1 MKKIFFII
9 ATVVLTTTSSFAQH
23 FDIRAYGGVNI
34 LQLTSDNGTTLI
46 DGITHS
52 RRVNGRPGAQFGAA
66 VTFGSRFFVQPG
78 FQYNLLSKETVHEIK
93 ETKNKKLDVTSIK
106 SISVPLK
113 VGFRLIDPETENL
126 INVRLFGGI
135 DGSHILSIDHTEK
148 SGDIDD
154 IDTDD
159 FSNLILS
166 ADLGLGFDIFIFYL
180 DMGYQIGLTPVYT
193 GGDNAKANAFYSN
206 IGLRISF

>member
-1 MKKIFFII
+1 
-9 ATVVLTTTSSFAQH
+9 
-23 FDIRAYGGVNI
+23 
-34 LQLTSDNGTTLI
+34 
-46 DGITHS
+46 
-52 RRVNGRPGAQFGAA
+52 
-66 VTFGSRFFVQPG
+66 
-78 FQYNLLSKETVHEIK
+78 ETVHEIK

-166 ADLGLGFDIFIFYL
+166 RFLVHSRSHSYL
-180 DMGYQIGLTPVYT
+180 RPHS
-193 GGDNAKANAFYSN
+193 ASN
-206 IGLRISF
+206 FGCKNSYRS